1 MVFYFDDWSI
11 KLRGFENDRK
21 QILITNWN
29 WILFF
34 NRYPNSDLTSN
45 YCRNPDESAGPWCY
59 TTDSEKRWE
68 YCGIPKCSVGGKLK
82 PYQDLENDCAMR
94 MCRERGFRPSSLFLD
109 SLGIF

>member
-21 QILITNWN
+21 KILITNWN

-45 YCRNPDESAGPWCY
+45 YCRNPDHDPNGPWCY
-59 TTDSEKRWE
+59 TKANAEGYE
-68 YCGIPKCSVGGKLK
+68 YCGIPKCSVGGKFKL
-82 PYQDLENDCAMR
+82 YQDLE
-94 MCRERGFRPSSLFLD
+94 
-109 SLGIF
+109 